1 MFCSSNS
8 SIVVK
13 IAIVDWED
21 SPSLSPVCPFVRC
34 CKGIHKFSPLSYY
47 GPAHSY
53 NFLLFYEEFF
63 ATLFLKKNVFY
74 VLFLHFLLFLLFDFS
89 SLSSTRENVNVAR
102 NRDVDSIRLQTIETY
117 SIHLETIWNRQTI
130 GDR

>member
-63 ATLFLKKNVFY
+63 ATLFLKKTFFMYFFY
-74 VLFLHFLLFLLFDFS
+74 IFDFFYFS
-89 SLSSTRENVNVAR
+89 TFQASLRHGKMLMLR
-102 NRDVDSIRLQTIETY
+102 GIEM
-117 SIHLETIWNRQTI
+117 
-130 GDR
+130 